1 MRDRERKTRSRMKV
15 SLAASIDAAVE
26 WR

>member
-1 MRDRERKTRSRMKV
+1 MRDHERKTRSRMKV
-15 SLAASIDAAVE
+15 SLAASIDAVVE

>member
-1 MRDRERKTRSRMKV
+1 MRDRERKTPSRMKV
-15 SLAASIDAAVE
+15 SLAASIDAAAE